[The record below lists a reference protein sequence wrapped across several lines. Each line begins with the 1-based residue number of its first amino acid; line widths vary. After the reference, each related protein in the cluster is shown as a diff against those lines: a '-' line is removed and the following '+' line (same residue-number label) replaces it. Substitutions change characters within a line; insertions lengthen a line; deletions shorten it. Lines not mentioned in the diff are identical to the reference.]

1 MSVLTVAE
9 VPVAEITGDPNQPRK
24 AFRDIESLAGSIAAK
39 GLLQPITIRPRPD
52 GEPGYYVVAGE
63 RRFRAVCMNGSAT
76 IPAII
81 RANLEETEVF
91 ELQLLENLARAEMNP
106 IEEAAGLQLLLD
118 AGKTAAELEASLGI
132 GSGSGA
138 EVTYKVRLLR
148 VIEPVRVLLERRQ
161 FSVSM
166 AVTMSRLTPNGQMK
180 AVRELNEKGLGSNAF
195 TALVEGIFKAEN
207 QTEMFAETKIDEATR
222 QKADTFRE
230 ALRRLSRD
238 ARTVAEMDA
247 ETLSA
252 AFIHELPRLEAEIA
266 EAMAALTKARRGVQR
281 QSGHAAAVQAVLA

>member
-1 MSVLTVAE
+1 MSVITVAE
-9 VPVAEITGDPNQPRK
+9 VPVASITGDPNQPRK
-24 AFRDIESLAGSIAAK
+24 MFKDIESLASSIEAQ

-52 GEPGYYVVAGE
+52 GQPGYYIVAGE
-63 RRFRAVCMNGSAT
+63 RRFRAVSLLGRET

-81 RANLEETEVF
+81 RNVADEAVF
-91 ELQLLENLARAEMNP
+91 ELQLVENLARAEMNP
-106 IEEAAGLQLLLD
+106 IEEAAGLQQLLD
-118 AGKTAAELEASLGI
+118 AGKTAAELESRLGI

-148 VIEPVRVLLERRQ
+148 VIEPVRQLLERRQ

-166 AVTMSRLTPNGQMK
+166 AVTMSRLSPNGQMK
-180 AVRELNEKGLGSNAF
+180 AVRELNEKGLGHNAF
-195 TALVEGIFKAEN
+195 TALVETIYKVEN
-207 QTEMFAETKIDEATR
+207 QVDMFPETKLDDETKA
-222 QKADTFRE
+222 KADTFRQ
-230 ALRRLSRD
+230 ALSRLTRD

-281 QSGHAAAVQAVLA
+281 RSGQVAATQAVLA